1 MLTIETYASQQ
12 IRTLLPKC
20 EKLEI
25 ELYIG
30 DTDSS
35 VDFFGTINGQRKQCL
50 DFIDEGVISEKEYN
64 KVAKDIVNFVRGSE
78 NFRPGKVNKYRFD
91 AI

>member
-1 MLTIETYASQQ
+1 MTIETYASQQ

-30 DTDSS
+30 DSDFS

-50 DFIDEGVISEKEYN
+50 DFIDEGIISEKEYD
-64 KVAKDIVNFVRGSE
+64 KVAESIVNFVRNSE
-78 NFRPGKVNKYRFD
+78 DFRPGKVNKYRFD
-91 AI
+91 AS

>member
-12 IRTLLPKC
+12 IRTLIPKC

-64 KVAKDIVNFVRGSE
+64 KVAKDIVNFVRSSE
-78 NFRPGKVNKYRFD
+78 NFCPGKVNKYRFD